1 MDNSTLNGQA
11 QEFYSIRCCSLQA
24 KVWDYLENY
33 CILAFGIIRQVKPL
47 YGGYMDCAW
56 VVWIIGVMNLN
67 SVDNLGYAF
76 E

>member
-47 YGGYMDCAW
+47 YGGYMDRA
-56 VVWIIGVMNLN
+56 
-67 SVDNLGYAF
+67 
-76 E
+76 